1 MTDATKSTLK
11 DIGLLVMR
19 VGFGLMFVLIHGW
32 PKMSGGVSEWASK
45 GAAMG
50 HLGVHFWPAFWG
62 FMAAFSELVGGI
74 CIVLG
79 LFFRPMAA
87 LLAFTMFVA
96 AFMHFKTGGGLD
108 AASHA
113 IECFAVALGFVWT
126 GPGRFSVGNLLFGGK
141 ASKKKSA

>member
-1 MTDATKSTLK
+1 MTDGTKSTLK
-11 DIGLLVMR
+11 DIGLLLMR
-19 VGFGLMFVLIHGW
+19 VGFGGIFILIHGW
-32 PKMSGGVSEWASK
+32 PKMSGGVTEWAK
-45 GAAMG
+45 TGAAMG
-50 HLGVHFWPAFWG
+50 NLGVHAWPAFWG

-96 AFMHFKTGGGLD
+96 TFMHFKTGGGLD

-113 IECFAVALGFVWT
+113 IECLAVALGFVLT
-126 GPGRFSVGNLLFGGK
+126 GPGQIAVGNLLFGGK
-141 ASKKKSA
+141 TSKKKPA